1 MSTHHLDLQ
10 ITINCLAIKHVLY
23 KQRTFQERYNYLK
36 SIFSLQPT
44 SYSHHHH
51 IILQVLYH
59 LSSIPQRV
67 LTNWSVLTLVWSNIT
82 CTCCYCVVETR
93 PSVH

>member
-36 SIFSLQPT
+36 SIFST
-44 SYSHHHH
+44 
-51 IILQVLYH
+51 
-59 LSSIPQRV
+59 
-67 LTNWSVLTLVWSNIT
+67 
-82 CTCCYCVVETR
+82 TR
-93 PSVH
+93 ARDDAN

>member
-36 SIFSLQPT
+36 SIF
-44 SYSHHHH
+44 
-51 IILQVLYH
+51 
-59 LSSIPQRV
+59 RGG
-67 LTNWSVLTLVWSNIT
+67 
-82 CTCCYCVVETR
+82 
-93 PSVH
+93 